1 MRASSAG
8 AQATAHAAA
17 FPLGTMSASAIRS
30 LLQRRFNVT
39 YDEGNAMSS
48 RCRRIATP
56 FTIAALSAA
65 LMLALSPA
73 FAAPPKIVI
82 TETQAFDASSV
93 PAYTGDYADVYA
105 QLDKQREADVAQ
117 LQRWVRQP
125 SISAQNKG
133 IAQMAELLRDD
144 LSKLGFRDTALVP
157 TSGHPGV
164 YGYYDAGAAHTL
176 VVYMMYD
183 VQPIE
188 PTGWKVDAF
197 AGSLI
202 DEPKLG
208 KVLMA
213 RGATN
218 QKGPQRAFLNALDAV
233 IKTRGKPPVNLI
245 VLAEGEEELG
255 SPHYPEVVAKYQ
267 EQLRKADGVFF
278 PMNTQN
284 RDGQASMFLGV
295 KGIVYME
302 LEAKGNPTTGGPQ
315 RNEVHGSLA
324 AKLDSPSWR
333 LVQALATLTTPDG
346 EIAVPGYRDA
356 IRAPNAE
363 EQRLFNGIV
372 RGAEG
377 EQAKQLEGLGAA
389 RWKNGRNVREA
400 AAAELFDTTLNID
413 GLVAGYTGEGV
424 KTILPHRAVAK
435 VDSRLVPNQTPD
447 QALALIRKQLDAKGF
462 QDIEIRKLSGY
473 PPAQTSVDAPLTRA
487 ALGVYRKYGQTPPVA
502 PRIGGSA
509 PYYVFTQTLGLPMI
523 AGGLGHGNGAHAPN
537 EYMVIEPEAGS
548 KIAGLVQVERFYVD
562 LLYSLSD
569 ALKQSGK

>member
-1 MRASSAG
+1 MNARYRR
-8 AQATAHAAA
+8 TAA
-17 FPLGTMSASAIRS
+17 PLSVA
-30 LLQRRFNVT
+30 L
-39 YDEGNAMSS
+39 
-48 RCRRIATP
+48 
-56 FTIAALSAA
+56 LSAA
-65 LMLALSPA
+65 LILASMPA
-73 FAAPPKIVI
+73 AAAPPQIVI
-82 TETQAFDASSV
+82 TETQAFDPASV
-93 PAYTGDYADVYA
+93 PAFGGDYADVYA
-105 QLDKQREADVAQ
+105 QLEKQRGADLAQ

-125 SISAQNKG
+125 SISAQNQG

-144 LSKLGFRDTALVP
+144 LKQLGFRDTALVP

-197 AGSLI
+197 AGSLV
-202 DEPKLG
+202 DVPQLG

-255 SPHYPEVVAKYQ
+255 SPHYPEVVAKY
-267 EQLRKADGVFF
+267 EAQLRKADGVFF
-278 PMNTQN
+278 PMNTQD
-284 RDGQASMFLGV
+284 REGMASMFLGV
-295 KGIVYME
+295 KGILYME
-302 LEAKGNPTTGGPQ
+302 LEAKGNARAGGPQ

-333 LVQALATLTTPDG
+333 LVQALSTLTTPDG
-346 EIAVPGYRDA
+346 EIDVPGYRDA

-363 EQRLFNGIV
+363 EQRLFNGIL
-372 RGAEG
+372 RGRADG
-377 EQAKQLEGLGAA
+377 EQQQLDLLGAA
-389 RWKNGRNVREA
+389 RWKNGRSFRDA

-435 VDSRLVPNQTPD
+435 VDSRLVPDQTPD
-447 QALALIRKQLDAKGF
+447 QALALIRKRLDAKGF
-462 QDIEIRKLSGY
+462 EDIEIRKLSGY
-473 PPAQTSVDAPLTRA
+473 PPAQTSVEAPLTRA

-523 AGGLGHGNGAHAPN
+523 SGGLGHGSGAHAPN
-537 EYMVIEPEAGS
+537 EYMVIEPVAGS
-548 KIAGLVQVERFYVD
+548 KVAGLVEVERFYVD

-569 ALKQSGK
+569 ALKQTKR

>member
-1 MRASSAG
+1 
-8 AQATAHAAA
+8 
-17 FPLGTMSASAIRS
+17 
-30 LLQRRFNVT
+30 
-39 YDEGNAMSS
+39 MSS
-48 RCRRIATP
+48 SSRRQASP
-56 FTIAALSAA
+56 LSVAPLSAA
-65 LMLALSPA
+65 LLCGALSLLAPALRPAAAAPPPKIEITETAAFDPATVPA
-73 FAAPPKIVI
+73 FA
-82 TETQAFDASSV
+82 
-93 PAYTGDYADVYA
+93 GDYADVYA
-105 QLDKQREADVAQ
+105 YLQTHRQASLAQ

-125 SISAQNKG
+125 SISAQNQG
-133 IAQMAELLRDD
+133 IAQMAELLRKD
-144 LSKLGFRDTALVP
+144 LQTLGFRDTALVP

-188 PTGWKVDAF
+188 PSGWKVDAF
-197 AGSLI
+197 AGSLV
-202 DEPKLG
+202 DDPALG

-233 IKTRGKPPVNLI
+233 IKVRGKPPVNLI

-255 SPHYPEVVAKYQ
+255 SPHYPEVVAKY
-267 EQLRKADGVFF
+267 EAQLRKADGVFF
-278 PMNTQN
+278 PMNTQD

-295 KGIVYME
+295 KGILYME
-302 LEAKGNPTTGGPQ
+302 LEARGNARSGGPQ
-315 RNEVHGSLA
+315 RAEVHGSLA

-333 LVQALATLTTPDG
+333 LVQALASLTTPDG

-356 IRAPNAE
+356 IRKPNPE
-363 EQRLFNGIV
+363 EQRLFNGLV
-372 RGAEG
+372 RGHEH
-377 EQAKQLEGLGAA
+377 EQAKDLEALGAS
-389 RWKNGRNVREA
+389 RWKNGRDFREA

-435 VDSRLVPNQTPD
+435 VDSRLVPDQTPD

-462 QDIEIRKLSGY
+462 DDIEIRKLSGY
-473 PPAQTSVDAPLTRA
+473 PPAQTSVEAPLTRA

-523 AGGLGHGNGAHAPN
+523 AGGLGHGSGAHAPN
-537 EYMVIEPEAGS
+537 EYMVVEPPQGS
-548 KIAGLVQVERFYVD
+548 KVAGLVEVERFYVD
-562 LLYSLSD
+562 LLYSLAD
-569 ALKQSGK
+569 ALKAPGR

>member
-1 MRASSAG
+1 
-8 AQATAHAAA
+8 
-17 FPLGTMSASAIRS
+17 
-30 LLQRRFNVT
+30 
-39 YDEGNAMSS
+39 MSS
-48 RCRRIATP
+48 RCRRIAAP
-56 FTIAALSAA
+56 LSLALLSASLIAALSPA
-65 LMLALSPA
+65 L
-73 FAAPPKIVI
+73 AAPPKIVI
-82 TETQAFDASSV
+82 TEVQAFDAASV
-93 PAYTGDYADVYA
+93 PAYGGDYADVYA
-105 QLDKQREADVAQ
+105 HLEKNRAADLAQ

-133 IAQMAELLRDD
+133 IAQMAELLRKD
-144 LSKLGFRDTALVP
+144 LDALGFRDTALVP

-197 AGSLI
+197 AGSLV

-245 VLAEGEEELG
+245 VVAEGEEELG
-255 SPHYPEVVAKYQ
+255 SPHYPEVIAKYQ

-278 PMNTQN
+278 PMNTQD

-295 KGIVYME
+295 KGILYME
-302 LEAKGNPTTGGPQ
+302 LEAKGNAATGGPQ
-315 RNEVHGSLA
+315 RSEVHGSLA

-356 IRAPNAE
+356 IRAPNVE
-363 EQRLFNGIV
+363 EQRLFNGIL
-372 RGAEG
+372 RGREADA
-377 EQAKQLEGLGAA
+377 AKQLESLGAA
-389 RWKNGRNVREA
+389 RWKNGRDYRDA
-400 AAAELFDTTLNID
+400 TAAELFDTTLNID
-413 GLVAGYTGEGV
+413 GLVGGYTGEGV
-424 KTILPHRAVAK
+424 KTILPHKAVAK
-435 VDSRLVPNQTPD
+435 VDSRLVPDQTPD
-447 QALALIRKQLDAKGF
+447 QAMALIRKQLDAKGF
-462 QDIEIRKLSGY
+462 EDIEVRKLSGY
-473 PPAQTSVDAPLTRA
+473 PPAQTSVEAPLTRA
-487 ALGVYRKYGQTPPVA
+487 ALSVYRKYGLTPTVA

-523 AGGLGHGNGAHAPN
+523 SGGLGHGSGAHAPN
-537 EYMVIEPEAGS
+537 EYMVVEPAAGS
-548 KIAGLVQVERFYVD
+548 KVAGLVQVERFYVD
-562 LLYSLSD
+562 LLYSLAD
-569 ALKQSGK
+569 GLKQTGK

>member
-1 MRASSAG
+1 
-8 AQATAHAAA
+8 
-17 FPLGTMSASAIRS
+17 
-30 LLQRRFNVT
+30 
-39 YDEGNAMSS
+39 MSS
-48 RCRRIATP
+48 RSRRTASL
-56 FTIAALSAA
+56 LSAA
-65 LMLALSPA
+65 LALALLPIAS
-73 FAAPPKIVI
+73 AAATPPRIEI
-82 TETQAFDASSV
+82 TETAAFDASSM
-93 PAYTGDYADVYA
+93 AAFTGDYADVYA
-105 QLDKQREADVAQ
+105 YLHQHRDADLAQ

-125 SISAQNKG
+125 SISAQNQG
-133 IAQMAELLRDD
+133 IAQMAELLRKD
-144 LSKLGFRDTALVP
+144 LQTLGFRDTALVP

-197 AGSLI
+197 AGTLV
-202 DEPKLG
+202 DDPALG

-218 QKGPQRAFLNALDAV
+218 QKGPQRAFLNALDAI
-233 IKTRGKPPVNLI
+233 IKVRGKPPVNLI

-255 SPHYPEVVAKYQ
+255 SPHYPEVVAKY
-267 EQLRKADGVFF
+267 EAQLRKADGVFF
-278 PMNTQN
+278 PMNTQD

-295 KGIVYME
+295 KGILYME
-302 LEAKGNPTTGGPQ
+302 LEAKGNAKSGGPQ
-315 RNEVHGSLA
+315 RAEVHGSLA
-324 AKLDSPSWR
+324 AKLDSPSWH

-372 RGAEG
+372 RGRES
-377 EQAKQLEGLGAA
+377 EQAKQLESLGAA
-389 RWKNGRNVREA
+389 RWKNGRGFRDA

-435 VDSRLVPNQTPD
+435 VDSRLVPDQTPD

-462 QDIEIRKLSGY
+462 DDIEIRKLSGY

-523 AGGLGHGNGAHAPN
+523 AGGLGHGSGAHAPN
-537 EYMVIEPEAGS
+537 EYMVVEPLKGS
-548 KIAGLVQVERFYVD
+548 KVAGLEEGERFYVD
-562 LLYSLSD
+562 LLYSLAD
-569 ALKQSGK
+569 ALKQPGN